1 MGSYGTILKTTGVV
15 GASRIFTI
23 LANLVKTKV
32 IASILGPAGIG
43 IYGLY
48 QSVAEMVVGFGD
60 LGVSQSGVRQVALA
74 NSQKDLQ
81 RVAVVC
87 GVMRKTVL
95 FSAFV
100 CSILLCLFSRAI
112 SRHLFDTDAY
122 RWGVC
127 VVGIYV
133 FCAILSKTQL
143 AVLNGVRRIKH
154 MAVSQICGAVAG
166 GVAACVAVWI
176 LHEQGIAFAFAGLG
190 LAVLGSSWLFLR
202 RLHIPKVRLSWR
214 DWSREWKGLIGLGV
228 GLVVAHVASYVT
240 NYYSRVFIRHS
251 LGLES
256 VGIYQ
261 SCWAVSN
268 LYVGLILAAMGVDFL
283 PRIMRH
289 VDDKRVLSKSL
300 NEQME
305 LGLVVCL
312 PCVVATFVFA
322 PFILRILYSAEF
334 MSAAFIIRWQIVG
347 VALRLLAWPFG
358 YLLIALGRTKFYVAV
373 QLVFYAL
380 ELVLLVVF
388 VRLGGINGLG
398 PQFFLAY
405 LIYLGG
411 VCLVGRM
418 LVDFKMSP
426 LLKRVCAVSAMLL
439 ALAVGGL
446 HWLGSSSVFYCLG
459 GSVLLLA
466 SIGYSWHVARHSF
479 GLDLAALLTRRKPN
493 RA

>member
-15 GASRIFTI
+15 GGSRVFTI
-23 LANLVKTKV
+23 LANLVKAKV
-32 IASILGPAGIG
+32 IAAILGPAGIG

-60 LGVSQSGVRQVALA
+60 LGISQSGVRQVALA
-74 NSQKDLQ
+74 NSQKDTR

-95 FSAFV
+95 LSASV
-100 CSILLCLFSRAI
+100 CSVLLCLFSRAI

-133 FCAILSKTQL
+133 FCTILSKTQL
-143 AVLNGVRRIKH
+143 AVLNGVRRIKD

-166 GVAACVAVWI
+166 GLAACVAVWF

-190 LAVLGSSWLFLR
+190 LAVVGSSWFFLR
-202 RLHIPKVRLSWR
+202 RLHIPGVRISRR
-214 DWSREWKGLIGLGV
+214 DWGREWKGLIGLGA

-240 NYYSRVFIRHS
+240 NYCSRIFIRHS

-261 SCWAVSN
+261 SCWAISN
-268 LYVGLILAAMGVDFL
+268 LYVGLVLAAMGVDFL

-289 VDDKRVLSKSL
+289 LEDKPVLSKSL

-322 PFILRILYSAEF
+322 PFILRFLYSAEF
-334 MSAAFIIRWQIVG
+334 VSAASIIRWQIAG

-358 YLLIALGRTKFYVAV
+358 YLLIAFGRTKSYVAV
-373 QLVFYAL
+373 QLLFYAL
-380 ELVLLVVF
+380 ELALLVFF
-388 VRLGGINGLG
+388 VRTRGVDGLG
-398 PQFFLAY
+398 PQFFFAY
-405 LIYLGG
+405 LIYLAG
-411 VCLVGRM
+411 VCFLGRM
-418 LVDFKMSP
+418 LVGFRMSP
-426 LLKRVCAVSAMLL
+426 LLKRVCAVSGALL
-439 ALAVGGL
+439 ALACGGL
-446 HWLGSSSVFYCLG
+446 RWPGPDSPLYHVFG
-459 GSVLLLA
+459 TVLLLA
-466 SIGYSWHVARHSF
+466 SVAYGWHVARRGF
-479 GLDLAALLTRRKPN
+479 GLDLTAVLSRRKAD